1 MNNLYIG
8 LGGAGI
14 NALNEVYEKTCTEES
29 NQCNNKYVLIDT
41 DLYSRNSLSNSLQR
55 SFIDIGA
62 ESPSQIKARALQSP
76 LKRWFVGWYDGYDY
90 PFSINDGSGAIRSNG
105 RIGLYGKYD
114 DIYQRLSTILC
125 QSATELHPEDLLKIF
140 VVTGSCGGTG
150 SAILMDIMYLLNT
163 ILKSGSVPNAERCD
177 NVFLLVAMPEMWIG
191 YYDKNLNVQ
200 HKLISNAVAFFTE
213 LQFAIDNK
221 NAIPSPYY
229 PAIPPK
235 KWMEDRPF
243 SPFRHGYALESRGK
257 SKEQVSFGMADLVCS
272 LSEGNPIYQDD
283 VRILTGNMLAEWLQS
298 HKEIS
303 NGNYSFVD
311 WKFARKVL
319 DTDKNSDVGTDEIWD
334 RLCNQ

>member
-8 LGGAGI
+8 LGGTGI
-14 NALNEVYEKTCTEES
+14 NALKAIYEKTCTEEN
-29 NQCNNKYVLIDT
+29 NQCNNSYILIDT
-41 DLYSRNSLSNSLQR
+41 DFGSMNCLPNSLQR
-55 SFIDIGA
+55 SFIDIGS
-62 ESPSQIKARALQSP
+62 ESPSKIKVRALQSP
-76 LKRWFVGWYDGYDY
+76 LKRWFVGWYDWYDQSF
-90 PFSINDGSGAIRSNG
+90 PLNNGSGAERIYG
-105 RIGLYGKYD
+105 RLGLFANYEV
-114 DIYQRLSTILC
+114 IYHYLSATLC
-125 QSATELHPEDLLKIF
+125 QLAAELHPEDSLKIF

-150 SAILMDIMYLLNT
+150 SAIMMDILYMINT

-177 NVFLLVAMPEMWIG
+177 NVYLLVAMPEMWIEHTNPDLQ
-191 YYDKNLNVQ
+191 YKYT
-200 HKLISNAVAFFTE
+200 SNAVAFFTE

-221 NAIPSPYY
+221 YTIPSPYY
-229 PAIPPK
+229 PAVPPK
-235 KWMEDRPF
+235 EWMEDRPF

-272 LSEGNPIYQDD
+272 LSEGNPIHQDD
-283 VRILTGNMLAEWLQS
+283 VRILIGNMLAEWLQS